1 MRKTGHAQVPSP
13 PKKCHFPCVRFTRD
27 WLGSRLRHELFR
39 VERNVKQ
46 QLDQSGRYGAVACGR
61 EAVAS
66 AAAWVV
72 EQTSASGAEV
82 GFQTADLGFSST
94 FKAPRLAFMA

>member
-1 MRKTGHAQVPSP
+1 MRKTGHVQVPSP

-27 WLGSRLRHELFR
+27 WLGSRLRNEQFR

-46 QLDQSGRYGAVACGR
+46 QLDQSGRYGAVASGR
-61 EAVAS
+61 EAVGS
-66 AAAWVV
+66 AAWVV

-94 FKAPRLAFMA
+94 LEAPRLAFMA